1 MRDPLTSAIKL
12 KNMQKERQ
20 RYQEDNT
27 DWKLRDRKKKM
38 VTKDFPSLPPI
49 QPPRQHNKNA
59 HLSPL
64 RSPNVHSKRVS
75 VSPGG
80 LSIRGKAYLKA
91 PVILACCRHVNS
103 THSAQLIKE
112 PANVSPRFHGM
123 IQLGEWSS
131 VCWINPG
138 KTWHRGPEV
147 WPLPFPHLSAWL
159 CLWKDT

>member
-1 MRDPLTSAIKL
+1 
-12 KNMQKERQ
+12 
-20 RYQEDNT
+20 
-27 DWKLRDRKKKM
+27 M

-59 HLSPL
+59 HLPPL

-91 PVILACCRHVNS
+91 PDILACCRHVNS

-123 IQLGEWSS
+123 IDPIEGQQGLTFLVYYKSWESHWKVMGYIIRKIRLKNEKCWFETKEGTKWERNTEREHIQS
-131 VCWINPG
+131 VNSF
-138 KTWHRGPEV
+138 K
-147 WPLPFPHLSAWL
+147 SA
-159 CLWKDT
+159 